1 MTGDKT
7 MKRIIFLI
15 FLALIIL
22 GAYSSLYIVDETQQ
36 VVKTRFGKPV
46 GNAVTTPGLH
56 AKVPYF
62 DVLHYFDKRYLEWD
76 GRPNQIP
83 TKDKRFI
90 WVDTYARWRISD
102 PLLFYQRLNDERG
115 AHSRLDDIIDGETR
129 NAIAGHNIIE
139 VVRMSNRVSL
149 VDSTALEEQTKLEK
163 ISVGRENIGDEILI
177 AAQARCADLG
187 IEILDFEFKRINY
200 VKEVQE
206 KVFERMVT
214 ERKRIADKYRSEGQG
229 EASRINGER
238 ERELLR
244 IRSGAFRTAQEIK
257 GKADAEATAIYNQ
270 AYNRSPQ
277 TREFYHFMKTMET
290 YLNTID
296 ASTTLILS
304 TEGDFYKFLKSK
316 K

>member
-1 MTGDKT
+1 

-15 FLALIIL
+15 LLALIIL

-46 GNAVTTPGLH
+46 GHAITTPGLH

-102 PLLFYQRLNDERG
+102 PLLFYQRLYDERG

-139 VVRMSNRVSL
+139 VVRMSNRESL

-163 ISVGRENIGDEILI
+163 IIVGREKIGDEILI
-177 AAQARCADLG
+177 AAQARCVDLG
-187 IEILDFEFKRINY
+187 IEILDIEFKRINY

-206 KVFERMVT
+206 KVFERMIT

-244 IRSGAFRTAQEIK
+244 IQSEAFRKAQEIK

-270 AYNRSPQ
+270 AYNRNPQ
-277 TREFYHFMKTMET
+277 TREFYNFMKTMET

-296 ASTTLILS
+296 GSTTIMLS

-316 K
+316 N

>member
-1 MTGDKT
+1 

-46 GNAVTTPGLH
+46 GNAITTPGLH
-56 AKVPYF
+56 VKVPYL
-62 DVLHYFDKRYLEWD
+62 DVLHYFDKRFLEWD

-102 PLLFYQRLNDERG
+102 PLLFYQRLYDERG

-163 ISVGRENIGDEILI
+163 INVGRENIGDEILL

-206 KVFERMVT
+206 KVFERMIT

-244 IRSGAFRTAQEIK
+244 IRSEAFRTAQEIK

-277 TREFYHFMKTMET
+277 TREFYNFMKTMET

-296 ASTTLILS
+296 GSTTLLLS
-304 TEGDFYKFLKSK
+304 TEGDFYKFLKTK

>member
-1 MTGDKT
+1 

>member
-1 MTGDKT
+1 
-7 MKRIIFLI
+7 MKKIIFLI
-15 FLALIIL
+15 LLVVIGVGL
-22 GAYSSLYIVDETQQ
+22 YSSIFIVNETQQ
-36 VVKTRFGKPV
+36 VIKTRFGKPI
-46 GNAVTTPGLH
+46 GSAITAPGVHFKIPIL
-56 AKVPYF
+56 

-90 WVDTYARWRISD
+90 WVDTYARWHITD
-102 PLLFYQRLNDERG
+102 PLKFYQRLYNEQG

-129 NAIAGHNIIE
+129 NAVASHDLIE
-139 VVRMSNRVSL
+139 IVRKSNRESL
-149 VDSTALEEQTKLEK
+149 IDSTALDENIELVDIK
-163 ISVGRENIGDEILI
+163 VGREKIGDMILNKS
-177 AAQARCADLG
+177 QDRCADLG

-206 KVFERMVT
+206 KVFERMIS

-229 EASRINGER
+229 EASRIEGEK

-244 IRSGAFRTAQEIK
+244 IRSEAYRTAQEIK

-270 AYNRSPQ
+270 AYNRSAES
-277 TREFYHFMKTMET
+277 RDFYQFMKTMET

-296 ASTTLILS
+296 SSTTVMLS
-304 TEGDFYKFLKSK
+304 TDGDFYKYLRHKN
-316 K
+316 

>member
-1 MTGDKT
+1 

-15 FLALIIL
+15 LLALIIL
-22 GAYSSLYIVDETQQ
+22 GAYSSLYIVNETQQ

-46 GNAVTTPGLH
+46 GNAVITPGLH
-56 AKVPYF
+56 MKVPYF

-139 VVRMSNRVSL
+139 VVRMSNRESL
-149 VDSTALEEQTKLEK
+149 IDSTALEEQTKLEK
-163 ISVGRENIGDEILI
+163 INVGREKIGDEILL

-206 KVFERMVT
+206 KVFERMIT

-244 IRSGAFRTAQEIK
+244 IRSEAFRKAQEIK

-270 AYNRSPQ
+270 AYNRNPD
-277 TREFYHFMKTMET
+277 TREFYNFMKTMET

-296 ASTTLILS
+296 SSTTIMLS
-304 TEGDFYKFLKSK
+304 TEGDFYKFLKTK